1 MDMVLKT
8 CETYAKGVELN
19 AIIEF
24 TNANDNLILY
34 KCLFSNKNYQ
44 NKFDVTLKKR
54 FVNTYRFS
62 NHDINKFI
70 LLLPKGLDPYGTMVY
85 R

>member
-1 MDMVLKT
+1 MDVVLKT
-8 CETYAKGVELN
+8 CETYVKGVELN
-19 AIIEF
+19 TIIEF
-24 TNANDNLILY
+24 TNVKDNLILY

-62 NHDINKFI
+62 NHDIDKFI
-70 LLLPKGLDPYGTMVY
+70 LLLPKGCGPYDS
-85 R
+85 